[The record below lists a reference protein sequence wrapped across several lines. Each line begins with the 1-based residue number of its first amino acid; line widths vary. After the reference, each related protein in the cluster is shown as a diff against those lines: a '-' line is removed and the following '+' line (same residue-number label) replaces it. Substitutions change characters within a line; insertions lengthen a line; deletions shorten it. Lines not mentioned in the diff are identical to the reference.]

1 MALGPVS
8 RLSPDVS
15 LRHGRR
21 ALEATIQGRTGYRF
35 VASRLLFVPTMIRHY
50 RCVGPNHLTGT
61 SRRAP
66 VAVILAAGRGSRL
79 GDLTDDRPK
88 CLATVGGRSLLEHQ
102 LEAIEQAG
110 IKKVVIVTGYRAR
123 DVRRVAGGRARYV
136 HNPVWG
142 DTNSMYS
149 LWCARYELGDDA
161 LIFNCDVLFHP
172 EVIDRILA
180 AGRNHFAIDRYGGLG
195 EEEMHVALDGTRLTA
210 MSKELPTAEVAGEN
224 VGIVRLSGRALTAVL
239 ETAGELISAGDLKVW
254 MASAIDR
261 VAADYDV
268 HAVDISDLP
277 WVEIDFRRD
286 LEFAHGWV
294 WPSIRA
300 LTQPIDIQFLE
311 PAANGLALV
320 EATA

>member
-1 MALGPVS
+1 MG
-8 RLSPDVS
+8 DV
-15 LRHGRR
+15 
-21 ALEATIQGRTGYRF
+21 
-35 VASRLLFVPTMIRHY
+35 
-50 RCVGPNHLTGT
+50 
-61 SRRAP
+61 
-66 VAVILAAGRGSRL
+66 
-79 GDLTDDRPK
+79 TDDRPK

-110 IKKVVIVTGYRAR
+110 IKDVIIVTGYRAR
-123 DVRRVAGGRARYV
+123 DVRRAAGRRARYV
-136 HNPVWG
+136 HNPDWNV
-142 DTNSMYS
+142 TNSMYS
-149 LWCARYELGDDA
+149 LWCARHELGDDA

-172 EVIDRILA
+172 DVIGRILD

-195 EEEMHVALDGTRLTA
+195 EEEMHVTLDGTRLTA

-261 VAADYDV
+261 VAADHDF

-277 WVEIDFRRD
+277 WVEIDFRHD

-300 LTQPIDIQFLE
+300 LTQPIDIRFLE
-311 PAANGLALV
+311 PGANGLTLV
-320 EATA
+320 EVAA